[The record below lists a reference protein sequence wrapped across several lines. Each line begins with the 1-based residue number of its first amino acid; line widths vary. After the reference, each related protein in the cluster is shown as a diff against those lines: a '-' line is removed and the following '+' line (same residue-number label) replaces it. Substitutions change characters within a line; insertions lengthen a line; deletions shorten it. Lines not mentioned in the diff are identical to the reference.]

1 MNKNK
6 ASTKA
11 KLRMLTSRPTKILSH
26 FCAATILAVVT
37 EAGVPRMI
45 IPSTKGV
52 QRIIMYQLNGV
63 TIMASDEVNFAI
75 AFSFLMLSKL
85 MALAVA
91 VSIGHGT

>member
-1 MNKNK
+1 
-6 ASTKA
+6 
-11 KLRMLTSRPTKILSH
+11 
-26 FCAATILAVVT
+26 
-37 EAGVPRMI
+37 MI